1 MKRSSQS
8 MTSIHYALGV
18 CAAVSLLLAGCTGS
32 KEAEA
37 TPSPAPTAT
46 PHVVML
52 AGTPEPT
59 PSPTPEPT
67 PEPVDHLGQR
77 VRDNLLTDIETLKLV
92 SFAGSIEL
100 FPTAD
105 TSGESTEL
113 VNRTTDRSIS
123 DLIVLSEVTS
133 PEGKLMYQV
142 RAAFSDA
149 TGYVLEKDTRD
160 SKLALSNVSGYAMMI
175 IPGCS
180 MMKSPDLESS
190 VLSQESYHAARILG
204 MYKDFYYVITE
215 DGNCGFVKPDQLKL
229 IDKATLETYI
239 ASGVSPAAEE
249 PFDIENLITYVQSQT
264 GAASTEVLIYDGL
277 SRLGI
282 YFNPGYYQFFQ
293 KDLSDL
299 VQYPIGYREDV
310 YNSSIFKL
318 WNSCGNLAYYEDHQ
332 TQWMHVA
339 RGAKLERGDLL
350 FFAEYGPNDTAEVET
365 YQVVLRGPDS
375 GYITACGIYL
385 GDDSMLWVKNGQVET
400 VTQLSASP
408 IWKYFDSGRRIQTE
422 ITDDKSFL
430 IESMISSAYDRL
442 GTPYNN
448 FCRMGEAS
456 YDCSGLVGWALRRA
470 GATQIKSGNKQFR
483 ETTASGLG
491 HLEVLYYRGQKFE
504 MKYVSKSS
512 GDATTLPLLER
523 GDLVFLVGETQGRI
537 SHVMIY
543 LGDMRVIHST
553 TVTDF
558 YRGTLV
564 AGFRPEL
571 QGLYSNA
578 LRIQVPEKK

>member
-1 MKRSSQS
+1 MKRS
-8 MTSIHYALGV
+8 TYWNYALS
-18 CAAVSLLLAGCTGS
+18 CCCLLTLLLTGCAGK

-37 TPSPAPTAT
+37 SPTPAIESAT
-46 PHVVML
+46 PHVVMI
-52 AGTPEPT
+52 AATPEPT
-59 PSPTPEPT
+59 PTPTPEPT

-77 VRDNLLTDIETLKLV
+77 VRDNLMTGIETLQLV
-92 SFAGSIEL
+92 SFAGSIDLYTE
-100 FPTAD
+100 AD
-105 TSGESTEL
+105 ESSDSTVL
-113 VNRTTDRSIS
+113 VNRTTDRAIS
-123 DLIVLSEVTS
+123 DLIVLKEVTS
-133 PEGKLMYQV
+133 TEGKLFYQV
-142 RAAFSDA
+142 KAAFTDA
-149 TGYVLEKDTRD
+149 SGYVLARDTRD
-160 SKLALSNVSGYAMMI
+160 SRLALSGISGYAMMI

-180 MMKSPDLESS
+180 MMKSPNEESA
-190 VLSQESYHAARILG
+190 VLAQESYHVARILG

-229 IDKATLETYI
+229 IDNATLEAYLS
-239 ASGVSPAAEE
+239 SGVTPQAKE
-249 PFDIENLITYVQSQT
+249 PFDIENLITYAKSQT
-264 GAASTEVLIYDGL
+264 VVISTESLIYDGL
-277 SRLGI
+277 SQIGI

-310 YNSSIFKL
+310 YNSSLFKL
-318 WNSCGNLAYYEDHQ
+318 WNSCGNLAYYEDHP
-332 TQWMHVA
+332 TQWLHVA
-339 RGAKLERGDLL
+339 RGAALKRGDLL

-365 YQVVLRGPDS
+365 YEVVLRGPDS

-408 IWKYFDSGRRIQTE
+408 IWKYLDSARRIQPEVTN
-422 ITDDKSFL
+422 DKIFL

-456 YDCSGLVGWALRRA
+456 YDCSGLIGWSLRRA
-470 GATQIKSGNKQFR
+470 GATQIRNGGKQFR
-483 ETTASGLG
+483 ETTASGLA
-491 HLEVLYYRGQKFE
+491 HLEMLYYKGTKYE
-504 MKYVSKSS
+504 LKYVSKSS
-512 GDATTLPLLER
+512 GDATSLPQLER
-523 GDLVFLVGETQGRI
+523 GDLVFLIGETQARI

-571 QGLYSNA
+571 QGLYANA
-578 LRIQVPEKK
+578 LRIIVPED

>member
-1 MKRSSQS
+1 MKRSP
-8 MTSIHYALGV
+8 HWKYKLV
-18 CAAVSLLLAGCTGS
+18 FCCLLPLLLAGCAG
-32 KEAEA
+32 KDEAA
-37 TPSPAPTAT
+37 PSPSPAIESAT
-46 PHVVML
+46 PHVVMI
-52 AGTPEPT
+52 AATPEPT
-59 PSPTPEPT
+59 PTPTPEPT

-77 VRDNLLTDIETLKLV
+77 VRDNLMTDIETLKLV
-92 SFAGSIEL
+92 SFAGSIDLYTE
-100 FPTAD
+100 AD
-105 TSGESTEL
+105 ESSDSTTL
-113 VNRTTDRSIS
+113 VNRTTDRAIS
-123 DLIVLSEVTS
+123 DLIVLKEVTS
-133 PEGKLMYQV
+133 AEGDLFYQV
-142 RAAFSDA
+142 KAAFMDA
-149 TGYVLEKDTRD
+149 SGYVLEKDTRD
-160 SKLALSNVSGYAMMI
+160 SKLALSGISGYAMMI

-180 MMKSPDLESS
+180 MMKSPNEESA
-190 VLSQESYHAARILG
+190 VLAQESYHVARILG

-229 IDKATLETYI
+229 IDNATLEAYLS
-239 ASGVSPAAEE
+239 SGVTPQAEE
-249 PFDIENLITYVQSQT
+249 PFDIENLITYAQSQT
-264 GAASTEVLIYDGL
+264 GAASTEGLIYDGL

-318 WNSCGNLAYYEDHQ
+318 WNSCGNLAYYEDHP

-422 ITDDKSFL
+422 ITDDKAFL

-470 GATQIKSGNKQFR
+470 GATQIKNGNKQFR

-491 HLEVLYYRGQKFE
+491 HLEALYYRGQKFE

-578 LRIQVPEKK
+578 LRIQVPEEK